1 VIDMEPLIDDDR
13 ASLLSLVAA
22 LDASPR
28 ALRRHECG
36 DWQVT
41 SKHGHVYVDGDGY
54 LIAVST
60 GESARRWGNVKRSLP
75 FCKVKQDG
83 DDEGCLRLDRPPAPH
98 EAIAIRDAI
107 GIRKRRHVAEET
119 RAALVSRLSQ
129 NRYNLASHGSGIVQ
143 NGSAGT
149 WVAPNTRIKPKRPF
163 IGGASIPQRR
173 FKCHFSSAKAKN

>member
-1 VIDMEPLIDDDR
+1 MTAPACYRWWPHWMLHHAPYAET
-13 ASLLSLVAA
+13 
-22 LDASPR
+22 
-28 ALRRHECG
+28 ECG

-129 NRYNLASHGSGIVQ
+129 NRYNLASHGSGSRTQ
-143 NGSAGT
+143 G
-149 WVAPNTRIKPKRPF
+149 
-163 IGGASIPQRR
+163 
-173 FKCHFSSAKAKN
+173 